1 MDEQEL
7 RRLSEQMDKF
17 DQTRKSRRNQVLF
30 IVKKY
35 WPFICKEREAG
46 RSLRQIFEFIK
57 SSDTGMI
64 GTYTR
69 FTQVVKG
76 LDEEKYPSRL
86 QDEKSGKADDNSNSV
101 NGNSKPAVSGE
112 RNAAKK
118 EVISSVRDALSPEQI
133 KKIMEDASKISEK
146 R

>member
-35 WPFICKEREAG
+35 WPFICKER
-46 RSLRQIFEFIK
+46 
-57 SSDTGMI
+57 DTGMI

-86 QDEKSGKADDNSNSV
+86 QDEKSGKTDDNANSG

>member
-1 MDEQEL
+1 M
-7 RRLSEQMDKF
+7 
-17 DQTRKSRRNQVLF
+17 LF

-101 NGNSKPAVSGE
+101 NGISKPAVSGE